1 MGGRDLALLQLVR
14 PARPEGPQRLP
25 DVRPP
30 DGRAAPLREGR
41 MRLVPRFAAPVIT
54 LAVIAAG
61 CGVSQVSFQEV
72 PGDPPQVTVPGTAE
86 AFAPTPTATPTATVD
101 ASATVAATTPT
112 PAAGTTDTTAQ
123 PAPTATPAP
132 TTTDGTTNDQPPP
145 AGSPAD

>member
-41 MRLVPRFAAPVIT
+41 MRLVPRFAAPVIA

-61 CGVSQVSFQEV
+61 CGGSQVAFQEV
-72 PGDPPQVTVPGTAE
+72 PGDPPQMTVPGTAE
-86 AFAPTPTATPTATVD
+86 AFAP
-101 ASATVAATTPT
+101 S
-112 PAAGTTDTTAQ
+112 
-123 PAPTATPAP
+123 PTATPAATTDASATTDTAAATP
-132 TTTDGTTNDQPPP
+132 TPATSDTTGTAATPTAQTGTGTTTG
-145 AGSPAD
+145 GSTAPSTGD